1 MPISHRSIARSA
13 TPKPQS
19 SVAREPVMDDYGLD
33 DVMDRHTSQASP
45 TLDQIARY
53 ILANP
58 GSPPGI
64 IILAGAGISTSAGI
78 PDFRS
83 PKTGLYDNLA
93 RFSLDSPTD
102 VFDINFFRTNPQPF
116 YSLAPELY
124 PGRYAPTISHAF
136 VALLARKGLLAM
148 LFTQNIDGLEKAA
161 GVPPDLVVEAH
172 GSFDSQRCIDC
183 AQEFPAADMRA
194 HVATSSVPH
203 CGKCGGLVKPDIVFF
218 GEQLPDRFFRA
229 REAHLPDLEGA
240 PIPEILGG
248 ARQVVI
254 VMGTSLSVP
263 PFCELPVRAAD
274 GVPRLLFNREVVG
287 DFGERAQDVVELGDC
302 DSGVRKLAEMLGWGE
317 ELEVEWRRVVGNEEA
332 ERQLVRA
339 AAAAAPHPILEMDD
353 GLSEDSSDTSDSASD
368 KDDLMSDDGGNTD
381 HEVNDFSSSSFGA
394 VATPLTLDSVYY
406 NPHQDQ
412 MVHISSSLPSVSLA
426 ADLACLV
433 PPVEGDFV
441 GSFDH
446 HNFLIDPIDTRQ
458 GQSTGYLDH
467 SHAML
472 DLVPL
477 PHGHGES
484 GSVDDE
490 RGNQNLEDGVRNHD
504 IDGPN
509 DTNEGAKTTRTFQ
522 LTDSRVQTEGNVSPD
537 PISMFTW
544 HDDPGFWGE
553 WPGPADS

>member
-1 MPISHRSIARSA
+1 
-13 TPKPQS
+13 
-19 SVAREPVMDDYGLD
+19 MDDYDG
-33 DVMDRHTSQASP
+33 VMDTQPSP
-45 TLDQIARY
+45 TLDQVARY
-53 ILANP
+53 MLADP

-64 IILAGAGISTSAGI
+64 IVLAGAGISTSAGI

-136 VALLARKGLLAM
+136 VALLARKGLLVM

-183 AQEFPAADMRA
+183 AQEFPAADMRS
-194 HVATSSVPH
+194 HVAASRVPR
-203 CGKCGGLVKPDIVFF
+203 CGECGGLVKPDIVFF
-218 GEQLPDRFFRA
+218 GEQLPERFFRA
-229 REAHLPDLEGA
+229 RETHLPDLEGA
-240 PIPEILGG
+240 PIPEVSGG
-248 ARQVVI
+248 VRARQVVI

-263 PFCELPVRAAD
+263 PFCELPVRATD
-274 GVPRLLFNREVVG
+274 GVPRVLFNREVVG
-287 DFGERAQDVVELGDC
+287 DFGERAEDVIELGDC

-339 AAAAAPHPILEMDD
+339 AAAAAPHPALEMDD
-353 GLSEDSSDTSDSASD
+353 GLSEDSSDTSDSVSD
-368 KDDLMSDDGGNTD
+368 DEDDGGNRN

-406 NPHQDQ
+406 NPVQDQ

-426 ADLACLV
+426 ADLSCLV
-433 PPVEGDFV
+433 PPPVQGDFV
-441 GSFDH
+441 GSLDHH
-446 HNFLIDPIDTRQ
+446 HNFLVDPVDTRQ
-458 GQSTGYLDH
+458 GHADDTLDH
-467 SHAML
+467 NQAML
-472 DLVPL
+472 DIIPL
-477 PHGHGES
+477 PHEYAYSES
-484 GSVDDE
+484 GSADGDP
-490 RGNQNLEDGVRNHD
+490 GNQNSEHGVGNHD
-504 IDGPN
+504 IEIDDPN
-509 DTNEGAKTTRTFQ
+509 NTSNEVAKTTRTFQ
-522 LTDSRVQTEGNVSPD
+522 LTELRVQTEGNISPD
-537 PISMFTW
+537 PVSMFTW

-553 WPGPADS
+553 RPGPGNH